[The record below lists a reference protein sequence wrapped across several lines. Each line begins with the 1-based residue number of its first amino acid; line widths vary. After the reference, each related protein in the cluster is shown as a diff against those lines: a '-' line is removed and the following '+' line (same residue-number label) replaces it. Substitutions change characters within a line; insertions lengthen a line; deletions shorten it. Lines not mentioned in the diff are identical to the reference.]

1 MRKMRAFATALSV
14 ALTVPAFA
22 ADLPAL
28 KAPPYVPP
36 PPLWAGFYGG
46 LNAGGTFSTGSG
58 VTNSS
63 GDLYDDYA
71 LAAAGAAGAA
81 SAIVSGSGNSNN
93 SGILGGGQLG
103 YNFQFHQNLLA
114 GLEVDLQAISG
125 SNSGVVVGAAP
136 DPQGT
141 ATQMVTTGQYKAS
154 LDYLGTLRGRAGFLL
169 SPTWL
174 AYATGGLAYG
184 AANLSATFA
193 TVDAAG
199 LYGPG
204 YGPSTY
210 SQTRVGWTVGAGVE
224 WMFLPNW
231 SAKVEYLYYDLGT
244 VTTNSVVSGLNNLS
258 GAVGYAYGTS
268 TSAPFNGHIVRAG
281 VNYHLS
287 WFAPS
292 PVLAKY

>member
-1 MRKMRAFATALSV
+1 MRKMLPSAIALSV
-14 ALTVPAFA
+14 ALTVPALA

-36 PPLWAGFYGG
+36 PPLWTGFYAG

-58 VTNSS
+58 VANSS

-71 LAAAGAAGAA
+71 PAAAGAAGAL
-81 SAIVSGSGNSNN
+81 SALVSGSGISNN
-93 SGILGGGQLG
+93 SGVLGGGQVG
-103 YNFQFHQNLLA
+103 YNFQFQQNLVV
-114 GLEVDLQAISG
+114 GLEADLQGLSG

-136 DPQGT
+136 DPRAT
-141 ATQMVTTGQYKAS
+141 ATQMVTTGQYNAS

-184 AANLSATFA
+184 GGNLSATFA

-199 LYGPG
+199 VYGPG
-204 YGPSTY
+204 FGPSTY
-210 SQTRVGWTVGAGVE
+210 AQTRVGWTVGAGVE

-231 SAKVEYLYYDLGT
+231 SARVEYLYYDLGT
-244 VTTNSVVSGLNNLS
+244 VTTNSVVAGLNN
-258 GAVGYAYGTS
+258 GTGTVGYAYGTS
-268 TSAPFNGHIVRAG
+268 TSANFNGHILRAG
-281 VNYHLS
+281 VNYHFNWS
-287 WFAPS
+287 SPAP
-292 PVLAKY
+292 VIAKY